1 MMLKRPAN
9 KRGHADH
16 GWLKAFHSFSFA
28 SYYDPENMG
37 FRSLR
42 VLNDDTVEPGQGFG
56 THGHNDME
64 IITYVLDGAIE
75 HKDSMGSGSVLRPG
89 DVQLMSAGKGVTHSE
104 FNPSQDK
111 PLHLLQIWILP
122 ERQGLEP
129 TYQETYFPATER
141 QGKLCLIASRD
152 GAEGS
157 LKMNQDAKVYAS
169 LLAEGETLNYDLKVG
184 RHLWLQ
190 VAKGKIE
197 VNGQYL
203 SQGDGVAVSEE
214 TRLDFLGVEQA
225 EFLLFDLN

>member
-1 MMLKRPAN
+1 MMLKRPAIE
-9 KRGHADH
+9 RGHADH

-42 VLNDDTVEPGQGFG
+42 VLNDDTVQPGQGFG
-56 THGHNDME
+56 THGHKNME

-89 DVQLMSAGKGVTHSE
+89 DVQLMSAGHGVTHSE
-104 FNPSQDK
+104 FNHSQDEL
-111 PLHLLQIWILP
+111 LHLLQIWILP
-122 ERQGLEP
+122 EKEGLEP
-129 TYQETYFPATER
+129 TYQETHFPAAER
-141 QGKLCLIASRD
+141 QGQLRLIASPD
-152 GAEGS
+152 GTDGS
-157 LKMNQDAKVYAS
+157 LKMNQDARVYAS
-169 LLAEGETLNYDLKVG
+169 LLADGETLNYDLQEG

-197 VNGQYL
+197 ANGVSLQ
-203 SQGDGVAVSEE
+203 QGDGLAVSEE
-214 TRLDFLGVEQA
+214 SALKISGVEQA